1 MKCWTE
7 FDDFII
13 ILLESIKQ
21 IVTMQFKLNIATF
34 IFLTIAVL
42 LSFTG
47 NCDQSFEFI
56 YPAHTYQADSYGGN
70 AINGNVVWT

>member
-1 MKCWTE
+1 
-7 FDDFII
+7 
-13 ILLESIKQ
+13 
-21 IVTMQFKLNIATF
+21 MQFKLNIATF